1 MSTIIGGLLNDENNF
16 PSLSASTEAVKRRD
30 QLPLPLP
37 LQENKNVDTVEG
49 NKKSTATMESTSS
62 PKVVVTATQTESST
76 ILAPFVASVLRD
88 QVMTDLLNE
97 VHQLRTE
104 NSSLKSSLQ
113 DFRDK
118 AGSSMDIGGLMTWM
132 MMRMMNDADD
142 DDDDD
147 DDEDNDEDNDE

>member
-16 PSLSASTEAVKRRD
+16 PSLSASTEAVTRRD
-30 QLPLPLP
+30 QLP

-88 QVMTDLLNE
+88 QVMTDLLTE

-118 AGSSMDIGGLMTWM
+118 AGSSVDIGGLMTWV
-132 MMRMMNDADD
+132 MMRMMNDA
-142 DDDDD
+142 DDD